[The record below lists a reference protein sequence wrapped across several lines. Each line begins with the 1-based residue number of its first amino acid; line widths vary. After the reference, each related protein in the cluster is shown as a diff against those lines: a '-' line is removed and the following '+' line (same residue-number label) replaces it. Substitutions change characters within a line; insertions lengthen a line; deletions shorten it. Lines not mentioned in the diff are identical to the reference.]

1 MLRLKLQAPD
11 VQEKVKG
18 KQSYVLVI
26 TRLLN
31 TDPQMSV
38 EEEESG
44 EHIDGG
50 GGVEAVE
57 ERLGARVATK

>member
-50 GGVEAVE
+50 GGG
-57 ERLGARVATK
+57 R